1 MNSPAMATV
10 QLQNDAP
17 VAGAGPRLA
26 PFQGRAIKLLAVIEA
41 TSVGGPA
48 GNLIDFCR
56 RARDLSG
63 AEIDASIV
71 TFIRN
76 SKLRGAEEHAQ
87 SRGEANEHRGSNQ
100 FVAAALEAGVQVDLV
115 DERFRFDPG
124 VIARLRQIV
133 EERTPDIIQTHN
145 VKSHFLMRA
154 SGLGR
159 RFPWVAFHH
168 GYTDTDLKMRAYNK
182 LDRWSLPHADRVVT
196 VSRAFATQL
205 ERKGV
210 RADRIRVLHNSVSF
224 EKFDSAEAESGDSL
238 RLRLGISPD
247 EQVVL
252 AVGRLSREKGHSVL
266 MSAFNIWLKSRP
278 ADSTRLVIVGDGP
291 ERGRL
296 LAASESV
303 GIADRVI
310 FAGQVSDVRPYYKM
324 ADVMALP
331 SYTEGSPNV
340 LLEAMAAGV
349 PIVATAVGGVPEI
362 VTNGESALLTP
373 AGDAPSL
380 AAGISALLH
389 DRELA
394 RELTGNA
401 RSIVCRD
408 HSPESRVN
416 SLIGIYHEIAP
427 AAASSNTVRS

>member
-1 MNSPAMATV
+1 MATV
-10 QLQNDAP
+10 QLPDGALI
-17 VAGAGPRLA
+17 AGARPQSAR
-26 PFQGRAIKLLAVIEA
+26 FQGRPFKLLAVIEA

-76 SKLRGAEEHAQ
+76 SKLRGAEAHAQ
-87 SRGEANEHRGSNQ
+87 PRGEANEHRSQNQ

-133 EERTPDIIQTHN
+133 EDRTPDIIQTHN

-224 EKFDSAEAESGDSL
+224 EKFDGVEAQSGDSL
-238 RLRLGISPD
+238 RLRLGISPG
-247 EQVVL
+247 ERVVL

-266 MSAFNIWLKSRP
+266 MLAFKILLKSRP
-278 ADSTRLVIVGDGP
+278 AESTRLVVVGDGP
-291 ERGRL
+291 ERRAL
-296 LAASESV
+296 LAAAESA

-310 FAGQVSDVRPYYKM
+310 FAGQVDDVRHYYKI

-362 VTNGESALLTP
+362 VTDGESALLTP

-380 AAGISALLH
+380 AAAISALLD

-394 RELTGNA
+394 RELIGNA
-401 RSIVCRD
+401 RSIVCLR
-408 HSPESRVN
+408 HSPESRMN

-427 AAASSNTVRS
+427 ATASSNTVRR